1 MSMLPIGPDSQVD
14 VKDIARQQ
22 YEETISEIE
31 REYEKGT
38 LVIQYELH
46 RHSGYRPYAVFVS
59 PPSSQ
64 RRWIPLGPIDGILR
78 SSPPLPKFKGWDF
91 SQPYEDYYEWERG
104 DAVAKFDGYNSDNW
118 AISVFKGG
126 SFDIHTEKS
135 ELLSAINCLRVQVV
149 TQSMTYFSIHEKN
162 IK

>member
-14 VKDIARQQ
+14 VKGIARQQ

-46 RHSGYRPYAVFVS
+46 RHRGYRPYAVFVS

-64 RRWIPLGPIDGILR
+64 RMWIPLGPIDEILR
-78 SSPPLPKFKGWDF
+78 SSPPLPNFKGWDF
-91 SQPYEDYYEWERG
+91 SQPEENYYKWERE
-104 DAVAKFDGYNSDNW
+104 DAVVKFIKSKDNDW
-118 AISVFKGG
+118 EISVLKGN
-126 SFDIHTEKS
+126 SFDIYTEKS
-135 ELLSAINCLRVQVV
+135 ELVSAINCLRVQVV
-149 TQSMTYFSIHEKN
+149 TQSMRYFSIHEVD
-162 IK
+162 IE